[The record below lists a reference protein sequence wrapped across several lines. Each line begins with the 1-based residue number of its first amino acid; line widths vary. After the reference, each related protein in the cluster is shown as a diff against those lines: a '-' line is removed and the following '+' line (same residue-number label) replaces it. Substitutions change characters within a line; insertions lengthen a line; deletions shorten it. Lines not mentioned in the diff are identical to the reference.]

1 MAEPRVSNKRLRDAQ
16 RVVHLIG
23 GLMLSVCVY
32 PVGGWFYSD
41 LRRGAQAVRGFPTIV
56 ATGMLMWRLPR
67 LRKRLRDRARERGT
81 G

>member
-41 LRRGAQAVRGFPTIV
+41 LRRGAHAVRGFAHDSSDRHADV
-56 ATGMLMWRLPR
+56 AATEPSQAV
-67 LRKRLRDRARERGT
+67 AR
-81 G
+81 